1 MATYNNCNI
10 YYYMLKQSF
19 IESSKYKLFRKGARK
34 KCPAACFTYLDLL
47 FHTMN
52 SKGSIKLIDK
62 VYDSFA
68 EQLED
73 VLDIDKAEI
82 QLHLDFIEGA
92 QLIKIN
98 KKMLFI
104 EDWDKMI
111 GSTTAGA
118 EYQREYRIATK
129 LKESIDVV

>member
-1 MATYNNCNI
+1 MATYNNSNI
-10 YYYMLKQSF
+10 FYYMLKQSF
-19 IESSKYKLFRKGARK
+19 IESSKYKLFRKGALK

-52 SKGSIKLIDK
+52 SKGSIKLIDT
-62 VYDSFA
+62 VYKNFA

-73 VLDIDKAEI
+73 ILDIDKNEI
-82 QLHLDFIEGA
+82 QLHLDFIKGS
-92 QLIKIN
+92 QLIRIN
-98 KKMLFI
+98 DTTLFI

-118 EYQREYRIATK
+118 EYQKEYRIAVK
-129 LKESIDVV
+129 LNGN